1 MKKLLILALIA
12 AGFVL
17 GLECRPSAS
26 RATITL
32 TTPFTQGGPNVAAVS
47 ASYAAP
53 MAISADQVTGIM
65 TLTVYPATAQT
76 TNAGKS
82 TGITPAVISPVIITI
97 NTNTGNWGT
106 TNGLSGTLTGAN
118 LTGAQGWLASAL
130 TPAMK
135 DAAETWMISTGVLP
149 GTQAFPW

>member
-1 MKKLLILALIA
+1 
-12 AGFVL
+12 
-17 GLECRPSAS
+17 
-26 RATITL
+26 
-32 TTPFTQGGPNVAAVS
+32 
-47 ASYAAP
+47 
-53 MAISADQVTGIM
+53 M

-76 TNAGKS
+76 TNAGKF

-135 DAAETWMISTGVLP
+135 DVLKP
-149 GTQAFPW
+149 G